1 MTKISVVVPAY
12 NARTTIA
19 DTLRALTSQTGVP
32 GQLEI
37 VVVDDGS
44 RDETADI
51 VRQFPT
57 VTLVQQA
64 NAGPGAAR
72 NAGVRAASGEVI
84 LFTDSDCVPA
94 SSWAAAMADAF
105 ADPEVALVMGRS
117 VTDRSSAYLAR
128 VQEGSDYVAREAG
141 APVTKFNS
149 NNLGLRASVA
159 RALPFDGA
167 LRIYGEDSDLGW
179 RIVTA
184 GYKTCYRPDA
194 ELEHRHDHTYRSF
207 FREAYLQGWGAAR
220 LHYKHGKWVPRDLL
234 FGVLALLA
242 SLVGTLAPQ
251 PVRAAALVASGACW
265 LLFLAALM
273 FNELYYKRKS
283 PWLALWTFPV
293 QLGWYLTKLA
303 GYLYMLARILLGR
316 EPALV
321 ESKRRFHSRQPS

>member
-1 MTKISVVVPAY
+1 MTKTSVVVPAY
-12 NARTTIA
+12 NAAATIA
-19 DTLRALTSQTGVP
+19 DTLRALIAQADVEDVL
-32 GQLEI
+32 QI

-44 RDETADI
+44 VDATAS
-51 VRQFPT
+51 VVQQFPG

-72 NAGVRAASGEVI
+72 NAGVGVATGDVI

-94 SSWAAAMADAF
+94 PRWAAKMIEAF
-105 ADPEVALVMGRS
+105 ADPDVALVMGRS
-117 VTDRSSAYLAR
+117 VTDRRSAYLAQ
-128 VQEGSDYVAREAG
+128 VQAGSDYVARAEG
-141 APVTKFNS
+141 PVTKFNS

-159 RALPFDGA
+159 RALPFDSS

-179 RIVTA
+179 RIMEA
-184 GYKTCYRPDA
+184 GFKTHYRPDA

-242 SLVGTLAPQ
+242 L
-251 PVRAAALVASGACW
+251 LVALLVPPARTSGMLAAGAFA
-265 LLFLAALM
+265 LLFVAALM
-273 FNELYYKRKS
+273 FNELYYKRKTL
-283 PWLALWTFPV
+283 WLALWTFPV

-303 GYLYMLARILLGR
+303 GYVHMLARIVLGA

-321 ESKRRFHSRQPS
+321 DSKRRFQKRESPS

>member
-1 MTKISVVVPAY
+1 MTKTSVVVPAY
-12 NARTTIA
+12 NAQTTIA
-19 DTLRALTSQTGVP
+19 DTLRALTSQVGVE
-32 GQLEI
+32 GELEI

-44 RDETADI
+44 KDATAAI

-57 VTLVQQA
+57 VTLVQQS

-72 NAGVRAASGEVI
+72 NAGVRAASGDVV

-94 SSWAAAMADAF
+94 PSWAATMIGAF
-105 ADPEVALVMGRS
+105 ADPAVALVMGRS
-117 VTDRSSAYLAR
+117 VTGRRAAYLGQ
-128 VQEGSDYVAREAG
+128 VQQGSDFVARAPG
-141 APVTKFNS
+141 PVTKFNS

-159 RALPFDGA
+159 RALPFDGS

-179 RIVTA
+179 RIVAA
-184 GYKTCYRPDA
+184 GFKTHYCPEA

-242 SLVGTLAPQ
+242 T
-251 PVRAAALVASGACW
+251 LVAIVPPLRVPALLAATSCW
-265 LLFLAALM
+265 SLFLAALM
-273 FNELYYKRKS
+273 FNELFYKRKS
-283 PWLALWTFPV
+283 LWLALWTFPV
-293 QLGWYLTKLA
+293 QLAWYLTKLG
-303 GYLYMLARILLGR
+303 GYLYMLARIVAGR

-321 ESKRRFHSRQPS
+321 DSKRRFQSGQVS

>member
-1 MTKISVVVPAY
+1 VVPAY
-12 NARTTIA
+12 NAETTIA
-19 DTLRALTSQTGVP
+19 DTLRALTSQNGVD
-32 GQLEI
+32 GELEI

-44 RDETADI
+44 RDATAAI
-51 VRQFPT
+51 VREFPA

-72 NAGVRAASGEVI
+72 NAGVRAASGDVV

-94 SSWAAAMADAF
+94 PSWAATMIDAF
-105 ADPEVALVMGRS
+105 ADPAVALVMGRS
-117 VTDRSSAYLAR
+117 VTDRRSTYLAQ
-128 VQEGSDYVAREAG
+128 VQEGSDYVARDAG
-141 APVTKFNS
+141 PVTKFNS

-159 RALPFDGA
+159 RALPFDGS
-167 LRIYGEDSDLGW
+167 LRIYGEDTDLGW
-179 RIVTA
+179 RIVAA
-184 GYKTCYRPDA
+184 GYKTHYRPDA

-242 SLVGTLAPQ
+242 LLVAIAP
-251 PVRAAALVASGACW
+251 PVRAPALVAAGACW
-265 LLFLAALM
+265 ALFLAALM
-273 FNELYYKRKS
+273 FNELHYKRKS

-293 QLGWYLTKLA
+293 QLGWYFTKLG
-303 GYLYMLARILLGR
+303 GYLYMLARIAAGR

-321 ESKRRFHSRQPS
+321 DSKRRFRSGQIS